1 MATKK
6 CINCGNEIQDDYAVC
21 PYCGVEQPKASSSVG
36 PQVSSI
42 LDRHIENHDK
52 RDMSMHDH
60 RDQSVHNTS
69 NVTTNN
75 TTKNE
80 IHYHG
85 GAEPEMTQEELDEAY
100 ENERELLEMR
110 LKNAK
115 DESVF
120 AIVKTEI
127 NAEWKTNR
135 ISRVEKAR
143 REKLLWKYQE
153 EFKRKQAAGSSSVRQ
168 TSSQNYLSSETARKI
183 HQNVQP
189 TPIEPVA
196 VPENGKNTKQGGR
209 VLKGCI
215 TFAIVVALL
224 FWGLKSCIGCGGSK
238 DESEEVDTTEV
249 VDGSSEEKPNEE
261 TVSKSRK
268 RSSNA
273 ENSATSSKS
282 SQENTPTET
291 EKTPEPKAE
300 PQSSV
305 AESAPAA
312 PLSASELVAEG
323 TKAIRKMNYDKAA
336 TYLKQAADMGN
347 IDACYQLGLLNVN
360 NNYDRANRQTAINY
374 FTKAANAGRANA
386 MYELGNIYSG
396 RDNAQANY
404 WYEKAAACG
413 HEKAA
418 SKIR

>member
-1 MATKK
+1 MVTKK
-6 CINCGNEIQDDYAVC
+6 CVSCDKEIQDDYAVC
-21 PYCGVEQPKASSSVG
+21 PYCGAEQPKASSSVG
-36 PQVSSI
+36 PQVSSV
-42 LDRHIENHDK
+42 LDRHIENHDN

-120 AIVKTEI
+120 AIVETEI
-127 NAEWKTNR
+127 NADWKTNR
-135 ISRVEKAR
+135 ISRVEESR
-143 REKLLWKYQE
+143 RMKLLRKYQE
-153 EFKRKQAAGSSSVRQ
+153 EFKRKQAAGPSSVRQ

-189 TPIEPVA
+189 TPIKPVEL
-196 VPENGKNTKQGGR
+196 PRNGEKEKGSLLT
-209 VLKGCI
+209 GCI
-215 TFAIVVALL
+215 TFVIVAALL

-238 DESEEVDTTEV
+238 DKSENTEQTELVD
-249 VDGSSEEKPNEE
+249 DSSEEITKEE
-261 TVSKSRK
+261 NVSKPKK
-268 RSSNA
+268 RSSNT
-273 ENSATSSKS
+273 ENSATASKS
-282 SQENTPTET
+282 SQDNTPTEP
-291 EKTPEPKAE
+291 EKVPEPKTE
-300 PQSSV
+300 PQPSV

-336 TYLKQAADMGN
+336 SYLKQAADMGS

-360 NNYDRANRQTAINY
+360 NNYERANRQTAINY
-374 FTKAANAGRANA
+374 FTKAANAGRVNA

-404 WYEKAAACG
+404 WYEKAAARG

>member
-85 GAEPEMTQEELDEAY
+85 GAELEMTQEELDEAY

-127 NAEWKTNR
+127 NADRETNR
-135 ISRVEKAR
+135 ISRVEEAR
-143 REKLLWKYQE
+143 RMKLLMKYQL
-153 EFKRKQAAGSSSVRQ
+153 EFKHKQTEKQSFVRP
-168 TSSQNYLSSETARKI
+168 TSSQNYISSETARKI

-189 TPIEPVA
+189 PQIQPEA
-196 VPENGKNTKQGGR
+196 VPENENKKKCGLLT
-209 VLKGCI
+209 GCI
-215 TFAIVVALL
+215 TLTVVAVLL
-224 FWGLKSCIGCGGSK
+224 FWGVKSCIGCGGSK

-249 VDGSSEEKPNEE
+249 VDGSSEEKPYEE

-273 ENSATSSKS
+273 ENSATSSRS

-312 PLSASELVAEG
+312 SLSASELVAEG

-418 SKIR
+418 SKLR

>member
-120 AIVKTEI
+120 AIVDTEI
-127 NAEWKTNR
+127 KADRKTNR
-135 ISRVEKAR
+135 ISRVEEAR
-143 REKLLWKYQE
+143 RLKLLMKYQV
-153 EFKRKQAAGSSSVRQ
+153 EFKHKQTEKQSFVRP
-168 TSSQNYLSSETARKI
+168 TSSQNYISSETARKI

-196 VPENGKNTKQGGR
+196 VPGNGKKEEGNWLT
-209 VLKGCI
+209 GCI
-215 TFAIVVALL
+215 TFVIVVVLL

-273 ENSATSSKS
+273 ENSATSSRS

-291 EKTPEPKAE
+291 EKTPGPKAE

-336 TYLKQAADMGN
+336 KYLKQAADMGS
-347 IDACYQLGLLNVN
+347 IDACYQLGLLNVI
-360 NNYDRANRQTAINY
+360 NNYEGANRQTAISY
-374 FTKAANAGRANA
+374 FTKAANAGVVNA
-386 MYELGNIYSG
+386 MYELGNIYNG
-396 RDNAQANY
+396 RDNSQANY

-418 SKIR
+418 RKIR